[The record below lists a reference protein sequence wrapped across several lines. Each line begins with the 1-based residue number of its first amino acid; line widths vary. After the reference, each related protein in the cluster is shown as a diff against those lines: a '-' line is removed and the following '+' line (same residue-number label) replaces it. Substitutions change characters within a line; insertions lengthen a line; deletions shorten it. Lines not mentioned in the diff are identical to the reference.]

1 MNTDDL
7 KAFRKRMVGVILAT
21 DMAKHMEDLD
31 TVKRRIEQL
40 GITREAKNGDKFVNR
55 ETKQQLFDSQQHL
68 LEISLHAADVSPP
81 TRDFEITHEWT
92 YLLFDEFF
100 KQGDAEKAQNLPVS
114 FLCDRE
120 TTNVAGSQPGFL
132 SFIVVPL
139 FKSLGEIMPELDAL
153 RESAERNTDKWKAY
167 KETEEDK
174 QVYKKREAGAAG
186 AINLSKV
193 AEPASDSGSEC
204 NGAESD

>member
-1 MNTDDL
+1 
-7 KAFRKRMVGVILAT
+7 MVGVILAT

-40 GITREAKNGDKFVNR
+40 GISREKGNGDLFINR
-55 ETKQQLFDSQQHL
+55 ESKNSLFDSQQHL

-81 TRDFEITHEWT
+81 CRDFEITQEWT

-100 KQGDAEKAQNLPVS
+100 KQGDAEKAQKLPVS

-132 SFIVVPL
+132 SFIVIPL
-139 FKSLGEIMPELDAL
+139 FKTLSEIMPDLDDL

-167 KETEEDK
+167 KETEENK
-174 QVYKKREAGAAG
+174 QVYKKKEAGAARS
-186 AINLSKV
+186 INLSKV